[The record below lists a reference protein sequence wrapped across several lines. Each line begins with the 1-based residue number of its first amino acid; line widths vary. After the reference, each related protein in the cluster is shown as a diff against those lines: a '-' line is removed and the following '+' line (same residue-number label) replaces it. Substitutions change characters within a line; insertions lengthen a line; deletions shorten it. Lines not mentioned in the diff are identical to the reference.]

1 LISSSTVPPR
11 WSFRGCPSLR
21 KSKLFVKVTP
31 PDLKPATRRLL
42 VSVHASLVFLTVY
55 GAGAISAGQ
64 EIPRFLTVAPGISHA
79 TFDRRLPD
87 DEPFSGHA
95 FKIDLGEAELRLVP
109 ASGPSS
115 KQTVEQIASPFP
127 AVVAVNASFFDKEG
141 RAMGLAVGEGG
152 LIATGKRKSWGA
164 LVVSGG
170 ADAKIVL
177 GSDIPDHFTDR
188 LIVQGI
194 PRLVVGGRVPG
205 LKPQVAE
212 RTAVCAAGS
221 RVVIVVATR
230 AETTTFARF
239 LAEPSEKAG
248 LGCSDALNLDGG
260 PSTQLVVRLP
270 ALTLSL
276 RGGSQVP
283 NALVA
288 IPRKR

>member
-1 LISSSTVPPR
+1 MIILIR
-11 WSFRGCPSLR
+11 LGRG
-21 KSKLFVKVTP
+21 
-31 PDLKPATRRLL
+31 LL
-42 VSVHASLVFLTVY
+42 VSIHASFVFLTAY

-64 EIPRFLTVAPGISHA
+64 EIPRFVTVAPGISHA

-95 FKIDLGEAELRLVP
+95 FQIDLGEAELRLVP
-109 ASGPSS
+109 AGGPSS
-115 KQTVEQIASPFP
+115 RQTVEQIAAPFP

-152 LIATGKRKSWGA
+152 LIAKGRLKSWGA
-164 LVVSGG
+164 LLVNGTDARIGLG
-170 ADAKIVL
+170 A
-177 GSDIPDHFTDR
+177 DIPDHFTDR
-188 LIVQGI
+188 LVVQGI

-205 LKPQVAE
+205 LKRQVAE

-230 AETTTFARF
+230 AETTAFARF

-270 ALTLSL
+270 ALMLSL

-288 IPRKR
+288 IPGKR

>member
-1 LISSSTVPPR
+1 MKPSTH
-11 WSFRGCPSLR
+11 
-21 KSKLFVKVTP
+21 
-31 PDLKPATRRLL
+31 RLL

-95 FKIDLGEAELRLVP
+95 FQIDLGEAELRLVP
-109 ASGPSS
+109 AGGSS
-115 KQTVEQIASPFP
+115 SRQTVDQIASPFP

-152 LIATGKRKSWGA
+152 LIATGRRKSWGA
-164 LVVSGG
+164 LVVNGTDARIALG
-170 ADAKIVL
+170 A
-177 GSDIPDHFTDR
+177 DIPDHFTDR

-194 PRLVVGGRVPG
+194 PRLVVGGGVVPG
-205 LKPQVAE
+205 LKRQVAE

-221 RVVIVVATR
+221 RIVIVVATR
-230 AETTTFARF
+230 VETTAFARF

-288 IPRKR
+288 IPGKR